1 MLLFAEGGHHT
12 PAVVEFINH
21 YLGEP
26 VHHFQ
31 METTHKFWTWFFKFF
46 GTKPEAV
53 FGPYTPETAIP
64 WYTVMFVIA
73 CILTVA
79 VIWIF
84 KGKLSEDDPS
94 SGQLTLEA
102 GFLALRDMVVSVIGE
117 HGFKYFPV
125 VATFAV
131 LILICNLMGLFP
143 LFMSPTAHVSV
154 TFALGI
160 TSFIYY
166 NYVGIKENGLISY
179 LAHFAG
185 PKLPLIM
192 MILITPL
199 IFAIE
204 LFSNAIRPMT
214 LGIRLFANMYADEQV
229 AAIISGLFPPFTQFL
244 VPVILLPLAVF
255 IAVVQTFVFTLLSMI
270 YISGVS
276 HAPHEHGHGHE
287 DGHEHHDVH
296 AGNAYAHTGEN
307 GEVPAAAASA

>member
-12 PAVVEFINH
+12 PAIVEFINT

-26 VHHFQ
+26 VHKFQ
-31 METTHKFWTWFFKFF
+31 MAY
-46 GTKPEAV
+46 TKPFWDNYVFSYFNTTADKV
-53 FGPYTPETAIP
+53 FGPYTPENAIP
-64 WYTVMFVIA
+64 WYTVMFFIA
-73 CILTVA
+73 CILTMV

-84 KGKLSEDDPS
+84 KGKLSEEDPS
-94 SGQLTLEA
+94 NGQLTLEA

-131 LILICNLMGLFP
+131 LILISNLMGLFP

-160 TSFIYY
+160 ASFIYY

-192 MILITPL
+192 MLLITPL

-255 IAVVQTFVFTLLSMI
+255 IALVQTFVFTLLSMI

-276 HAPHEHGHGHE
+276 HAPHDHGHEHGH
-287 DGHEHHDVH
+287 EHGHDVH
-296 AGNAYAHTGEN
+296 AGNVHAHTGEN
-307 GEVPAAAASA
+307 GEVPAATAAA